1 MVLHRCGRHAD
12 NLADDELMQCVGAV
26 LTARGAARKPQI
38 ESRELGEHTGK
49 ACYDGK
55 GKLKYAVDR
64 VKEPRKK
71 EKLQHFVKWID
82 SRTESELEEGVR
94 FNKSELK
101 FIADR
106 LREYFSLLDYR
117 DKMKR
122 LDGVLHQRR
131 KERMRQRIKEDT
143 IRAYFL

>member
-1 MVLHRCGRHAD
+1 MNRQEK
-12 NLADDELMQCVGAV
+12 EL
-26 LTARGAARKPQI
+26 I
-38 ESRELGEHTGK
+38 
-49 ACYDGK
+49 
-55 GKLKYAVDR
+55 
-64 VKEPRKK
+64 RKK

-82 SRTESELEEGVR
+82 SRTESELEEGVQ

-106 LREYFSLLDYR
+106 LREYFRLLDYR

-122 LDGVLHQRR
+122 LDGVLHQQR
-131 KERMRQRIKEDT
+131 KERIRQQIKEDL